1 MGKVI
6 GGEIPLSNKPD
17 NRFYVYIHR
26 RADDGRVFYVGKGTG
41 RRAWSF
47 SHRGDWWKRVKNKH
61 GCSVDIYM
69 DGLCEA
75 DALRY
80 EVAVIWG
87 MRFIGEPLVNVTD
100 GGEGVSGWIHTDE
113 WRKKVSAANKG
124 RKKPD
129 SFKEALSKRS
139 KEQQTLKKL
148 LSVPG
153 FIHKRNMA
161 IKKKDVFTFYN
172 EGEGK
177 LAVCTQSEF
186 ERYTGGSSGGVSSL
200 VSGRRKSLYKWV
212 ILT

>member
-1 MGKVI
+1 MSAEI
-6 GGEIPLSNKPD
+6 GGEIPHSKD
-17 NRFYVYIHR
+17 DRRFYVYIHR

-61 GCSVDIYM
+61 GCHVEIYM
-69 DGLCEA
+69 GDLCEK
-75 DALRY
+75 DAFKY
-80 EVAVIWG
+80 EVAIIWA

-100 GGEGVSGWIHTDE
+100 GGEGTSGWKRTEE
-113 WRKKVSAANKG
+113 WRQKVSYANKG

-139 KEQQTLKKL
+139 REQQTLKKML
-148 LSVPG
+148 EVPG
-153 FIHKRNMA
+153 FIERRSMA
-161 IKKKDVFTFYN
+161 IRKKDVFTFYN
-172 EGEGK
+172 EVEGK

-212 ILT
+212 LLTE